1 MKYISAILVSLLLA
15 APALANNLGST
26 PPPTVKA
33 AATNAT
39 VTGTET
45 DGGPGDCS
53 FVTITITADIEGIN
67 DLGGGND
74 QVRFSVWDDG
84 TEMDFE
90 IVSVPV
96 GSTET
101 VQVTLT
107 FEGLVGVGAPGV
119 GVYIYDGPDTGDSTV
134 TLFSEDPFYPE
145 TVSGSCPGQ
154 GAVSVPVNSAWMLIA
169 LTGLL
174 ALFGFGV
181 LRARG

>member
-1 MKYISAILVSLLLA
+1 MKYISAILVGLLLA
-15 APALANNLGST
+15 APALANNMGGT
-26 PPPTVKA
+26 PPPTIKA

-45 DGGPGDCS
+45 DGGQGDCS

-84 TEMDFE
+84 SEMDFE
-90 IVSVPV
+90 VVSVPV

-119 GVYIYDGPDTGDSTV
+119 GVYIYDGPDTSGSL
-134 TLFSEDPFYPE
+134 LFIEDPFYPE
-145 TVSGSCPGQ
+145 TVPGSCPGQ